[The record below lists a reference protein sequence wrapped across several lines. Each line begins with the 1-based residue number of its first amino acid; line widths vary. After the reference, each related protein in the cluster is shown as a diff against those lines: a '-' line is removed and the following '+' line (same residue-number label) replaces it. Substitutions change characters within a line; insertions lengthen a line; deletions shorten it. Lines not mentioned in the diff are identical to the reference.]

1 MTQDLIGTGLRAG
14 TWTIDPSHSAVGF
27 SVRHLMSKVRGS
39 FTEFTGEIV
48 TTEDPLESRVSV
60 RIPTASI
67 TTNNAQRD
75 GHLRSTDFFD
85 AESGQELVFVGTS
98 VREGEDGHVIVGDL
112 TINGVTREVELATEF
127 LGVDVDAYG
136 ATRLGAE
143 ASTSISRKDY
153 GVDFNVPLEGGKLL
167 IGDKIDIT
175 LAIEAVLA

>member
-1 MTQDLIGTGLRAG
+1 MTQELVGSDLLAG
-14 TWTIDPSHSAVGF
+14 TWTIDPTHSAVGF

-39 FTEFTGEIV
+39 FTEFSGEIV
-48 TTEDPLESRVSV
+48 TTEDPAESRVNV
-60 RIPTASI
+60 RISTASI

-85 AESGQELVFVGTS
+85 ADAGQELVFVSTGI
-98 VREGEDGHVIVGDL
+98 RESADGYVLSGDL
-112 TINGVTREVELATEF
+112 SINGTTKAVELATEF

-143 ASTSISRKDY
+143 ATTSISRKDY

-175 LAIEAVLA
+175 LAIEAVLS

>member
-1 MTQDLIGTGLRAG
+1 MTQDLISTGLQAA

-48 TTEDPLESRVSV
+48 TTEDPLSSRVSV

-98 VREGEDGHVIVGDL
+98 VRESEDGHVIVGDL

-143 ASTSISRKDY
+143 ATTSISRKDY

-175 LAIEAVLA
+175 LAVEAVLS

>member
-1 MTQDLIGTGLRAG
+1 MTQVLTSTGLRAG

-48 TTEDPLESRVSV
+48 TTEDPLVSQVSV

-98 VREGEDGHVIVGDL
+98 VREREDGHVIVGDL

-153 GVDFNVPLEGGKLL
+153 GVDFNVPLDGGKLL
-167 IGDKIDIT
+167 IGDKVDIT
-175 LAIEAVLA
+175 LAIEAVKA